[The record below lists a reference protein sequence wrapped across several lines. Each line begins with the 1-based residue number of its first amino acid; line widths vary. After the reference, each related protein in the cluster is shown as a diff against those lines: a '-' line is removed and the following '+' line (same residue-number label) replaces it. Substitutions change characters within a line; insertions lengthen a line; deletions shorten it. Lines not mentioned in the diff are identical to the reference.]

1 MATVARTPRT
11 NLITLASPSAGPF
24 LVGFRLFDTDYLDI
38 YVNGVLRS
46 DRVVTTN
53 FLNGYDDNATFTFNT
68 TLLSGDVIQI
78 DGALAP
84 RRDDDY
90 LPGDPGLIRKLN
102 IELARIWSAVSEV
115 NMKVG
120 RSVRSNVDV
129 GPSFGLDPSDITDAA
144 ANATAAA
151 ASAVIAQLYGGLPFE
166 TRAAAIAATI
176 PETIKAISVLH
187 DGVLCDYAYDAA
199 GTALTT
205 AGGRNWSPSGP
216 VATPKHYGAVADGVT
231 DDTAVLQLWLSS
243 AYLELEWTAGTYRI
257 NGALTLPSNKR
268 IYGVRGATILQQF
281 GAYLFVGPDNLTN
294 LHMSGLTMDYRR
306 VGGNIYDTAL
316 SLRAHQ
322 YCVFEDFETLR
333 YDDVTIVERTP
344 NAAATQNTIDN
355 VYRDWNIS
363 ACAVLDVAIGL
374 EGYYYKHTGDGV
386 ATVISTNVVWPELF
400 NSSVVVLKETAS
412 RVFTELTLTTDY
424 TVSYDGANKLIVT
437 MAVAPTALERI
448 HIWPSAPRTAGN
460 RRPISNNLFENIRCL
475 YVFKRGH
482 QAVRWVDAETYR
494 FERLL
499 AAADSVFLY
508 VTNPYTTRDGQGGD
522 YAAYEDSIIGYQAAL
537 VATPTTLRGFD
548 FGPGSMSMSGRG
560 IRADQTWYLSGSN
573 RVMAYRDGRVF
584 ALTGTVSGT
593 SGTPDVTGVGTKFRD
608 QLTLVGANADMVQIG
623 GVYYA
628 IASINS
634 DTSLTLSTNLSTSP
648 AGAVMSRINKTA
660 AVGFNMDFASLGNGF
675 YSTGSNQLGRVK
687 RGSVTE
693 TSGTAVIL
701 DTTSSVVV
709 THGLMRAPLVHE
721 ITLVAGSL
729 LNGRSMSVSNRTA
742 TTFQINIS
750 SAAVANYD
758 IGWRCNLVEL
768 N

>member
-1 MATVARTPRT
+1 MP
-11 NLITLASPSAGPF
+11 
-24 LVGFRLFDTDYLDI
+24 
-38 YVNGVLRS
+38 
-46 DRVVTTN
+46 
-53 FLNGYDDNATFTFNT
+53 TFANRE
-68 TLLSGDVIQI
+68 
-78 DGALAP
+78 ALP
-84 RRDDDY
+84 
-90 LPGDPGLIRKLN
+90 
-102 IELARIWSAVSEV
+102 
-115 NMKVG
+115 
-120 RSVRSNVDV
+120 SVRAKINSA
-129 GPSFGLDPSDITDAA
+129 IERIDAA
-144 ANATAAA
+144 EGSAIAAAISAMEAA
-151 ASAVIAQLYGGLPFE
+151 ASAAATAPYAS
-166 TRAAAIAATI
+166 RAEAIAATV
-176 PETIKAISVLH
+176 PEPVNVITVLH
-187 DGVLCDYAYDAA
+187 ENRLYGYVRDAA
-199 GTALTT
+199 GTALATNGGTVNWKPSGIAMPGHFGATFTT
-205 AGGRNWSPSGP
+205 AVDSTAALQTWLDWCAGRGGLWESGN
-216 VATPKHYGAVADGVT
+216 
-231 DDTAVLQLWLSS
+231 
-243 AYLELEWTAGTYRI
+243 YRV
-257 NGALTLPSNKR
+257 NSALTLPSNAY
-268 IYGVRGATILQQF
+268 ITGVRGATVLYQYGQ
-281 GAYLFVGPDNLTN
+281 YLFVGPDNLTD
-294 LHMSGLTMDYRR
+294 LHMSGFTLDYRR

-316 SLRAHQ
+316 SLRAHKN
-322 YCVFEDFETLR
+322 CIFEDFETLR

-344 NAAATQNTIDN
+344 NAAATHNTIDN
-355 VYRDWNIS
+355 VFRDWSIS

-374 EGYYYKHTGDGV
+374 EGYYFKHTGDGV

-424 TVSYDGANKLIVT
+424 TVSYDGDNKLIVT
-437 MAVAPTALERI
+437 MAVAPTSLERI
-448 HIWPSAPRTAGN
+448 HIWPSAPRTDGN
-460 RRPISNNLFENIRCL
+460 RRPISNTLFENIRCL

-499 AAADSVFLY
+499 AAADSVYLY

-522 YAAYEDSIIGYQAAL
+522 YAAYEDSILGYQTAL

-573 RVMAYRDGRVF
+573 RLMAYRDGRVF
-584 ALTGTVSGT
+584 NLTGTVSGT
-593 SGTPDVTGVGTKFRD
+593 TGTTAVTGDGTKFKD
-608 QLTLVGANADMVQIG
+608 QLTRVGANADLVQIE

-634 DTSLTLSTNLSTSP
+634 DTSLTLSTNLTTSP
-648 AGAVMSRINKTA
+648 AGVVMSRINKTA
-660 AVGFNMDFASLGNGF
+660 AVGFNMDFAAVGNGF
-675 YSTGSNQLGRVK
+675 YSTGSNQSARAV

-693 TSGTAVIL
+693 TAGTAVIL
-701 DTTSSVVV
+701 NTATSVVV

-750 SAAVANYD
+750 SAAVADYD